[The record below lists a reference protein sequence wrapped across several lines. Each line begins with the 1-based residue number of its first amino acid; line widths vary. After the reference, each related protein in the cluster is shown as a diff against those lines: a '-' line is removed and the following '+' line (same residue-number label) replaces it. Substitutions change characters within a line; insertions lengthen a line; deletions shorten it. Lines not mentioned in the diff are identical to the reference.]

1 MKNDTMIVIK
11 GALKFLGGC
20 FIMVLA
26 GAIISKSILN
36 VLSVPDVQ
44 FSYSSS
50 ECVKVLNYVEGD
62 KYSCE
67 NLPAKFNNVWV
78 K

>member
-1 MKNDTMIVIK
+1 MKNDTMLVIK
-11 GALKFLGGC
+11 GSLKFLGGC
-20 FIMVLA
+20 FVMIAA
-26 GAIISKSILN
+26 GAIITTSISKILSI
-36 VLSVPDVQ
+36 PDVQ

-50 ECVKVLNYVEGD
+50 ECVKVLNYAEGD

>member
-1 MKNDTMIVIK
+1 MKNDAMFVIK
-11 GALKFLGGC
+11 GSLKFLGGC
-20 FIMVLA
+20 FIIVAAVVILSKYVLDML
-26 GAIISKSILN
+26 SI
-36 VLSVPDVQ
+36 PDVQ

-50 ECVKVLNYVEGD
+50 ECVKVLNYAEGD

-67 NLPAKFNNVWV
+67 NLPSKFNNVWV